1 MSHLDL
7 DALAAVFQNCTGDSV
22 EFSQGALPGQKSLFG
37 ASAAPRAP
45 SPGRPKTPVAP
56 RPSLLESIADEEAK
70 KPGPL
75 PGQGEFA
82 FHEPAEE
89 FSPVH
94 HAVAQ
99 RFNIPPAA
107 VKSVLE
113 THPDELARRARY
125 VAPSSQMHD
134 VVGPTLD
141 YEDHPLGTARIG
153 WPRHSTGNT
162 NEAYVDFLREF
173 DPSKLNSSEHDQS
186 ADYERAHM
194 KKSGSVTAYVNWLK
208 DGHKPPPISVY
219 DVDGKPGVMQSTN
232 RRRLLAAQM
241 SGAKSITG
249 WHGTSNPE
257 TGNPLNYG
265 DIMRAAKDHETQ
277 SFSRDDEF
285 GPVEFGRSHTLPTQP
300 FRRLIDKKRTHHDV
314 LKEEEH
320 VGKKKKVPTDNGES
334 GWTKVGGSSVH
345 VDDDGVIDKGCP
357 GLLGEEVED
366 LIDESDE
373 SRERREARQH
383 HAYAAGVRGHELT
396 PAQAKA
402 LGSDEHVAAYRR
414 DMAAA
419 KAHPV
424 PTVSAIDVARGF
436 DDQTGLPITSRPVTA
451 AHSVPRDGGNGH
463 ELRIEDDARTA
474 ETEERLAQQ
483 PAETFRPAP
492 ELDPRAKPYQFWKQN
507 PLSQILGNDL
517 PRPSWLGDRPQPD
530 HAAGE
535 KLEPQLEQ
543 MEAEIAR
550 IRELRDAFLSK
561 RVDIAALKANG
572 YSSAEIAQAGVKEAL
587 NNKLEPLVE
596 ARNTVKAQLDDYLRQ
611 ARPDYQR
618 QQDIARHKEVERR
631 LWERGAEEDSAVRR
645 AAKVY
650 GADIDEVI
658 ASIPRAMVAYAEAN
672 FPLEAAKAE
681 ARRLTGLNAHTIRS
695 VEDEIPDGDIKAD
708 SLLRTHPELGWQYG
722 DTDNQRKMV
731 ELIREGSAQM
741 PSRTSSE
748 IADLAASMV
757 VGGRPRDF
765 STEGIHFRD
774 DSEDESLSDSDEWS
788 PAGDTAETS
797 FDPSSWSRSDSVES
811 IAAALGVSVSAI
823 QAVIQDMP
831 GSRADGLASLSRLA
845 RDPSRR
851 GVVRSREGHVIGY
864 VTRNGNQLTFRDGNS
879 RFLGTATHGHDR
891 ATFRDR
897 RGHVGGS
904 VGQFSRSL
912 DEIGPVEFSADPPSQ
927 VHHTQ
932 TPAFKKW
939 HEGSHVVHEDG
950 KPKVVYHGTNAL
962 FDEFS
967 DDALGG
973 TTSASTTA
981 LGHYFTNKPEIAGQF
996 GKGEGQ
1002 HVKPVYLSIKKPLV
1016 VEPFKGDYEH
1026 ENHNGQR
1033 VRVYKDG
1040 ENFRDGGKDPFHA
1053 MKRDWIL
1060 PVVQQKFGS
1069 TATHPKQLTRDD
1081 FANFKSHMAKQ
1092 GFDGITIKQ
1101 TQMDAPL
1108 GPRSGEHDFHIAFH
1122 PHQIKSAIG
1131 NSGAFDPQDNRI
1143 TFSRDFGPVEFGRS
1157 PLPGQRE
1164 LPFDAVKSKRPQIET
1179 GHDGTRQVDLPET
1192 RTNAPFRATLKT
1204 GKTDGLTHFVTLDH
1218 AGKDWSKFRA
1228 PTQHVERFLDELHGH
1243 LSHPANSGHKTLDH
1257 VLSGGGKYIGKG
1269 NDNAVYDAGNGTVV
1283 KAAVITPY
1291 HEGNGLRSPDAA
1303 NAIIDDSVKATK
1315 HLRSKG
1321 VLGILPQYGV
1331 NHDGR
1336 SFAVMPKVD
1345 TTSPLTEKHI
1355 QQLQDTLSGM
1365 HSAGYR
1371 LGDQVQAGLDH
1382 NGNAAIYDVGSVSA
1396 LDPERDGAYG
1406 HNREDDDFSELS
1418 RLAEK
1423 HGIKYTR
1430 PKLLDK
1436 ASKYRQMLHDVLDSK
1451 GMTPEEAWQSQHKLH
1466 SSARGLSIKPK
1477 GFGGATETQDP
1488 EGHDEWGMHDAARE
1502 QLEKWSGKPTYQ
1514 VSQRPPSTVQMS
1526 RDSEVPH
1533 PFEQRYSDAVAS
1545 GDNHAA
1551 QKHVDH
1557 ATNVALKSHR
1567 DKWGEA
1573 GVESFASAKNGD
1585 ITLHSVKV
1593 PKEHRGQGRGTAYMN
1608 DLHGFADKHGMRVL
1622 LTPDDSFGASSVGRL
1637 KRFYGGLGYHANAGR
1652 NKDFRTREAM
1662 IRHPANYEGKSAYAF
1677 DRDESGGV
1685 VPLQQKFGIT
1695 IPHDAETNQ
1704 FSRKP
1709 ATGQGSFDWD
1719 EEAHPRDKNH
1729 QQFAPVHPTQTPE
1742 FKAWHDGSHVVHED
1756 GRPKV
1761 VYRGQDVHADSF
1773 RVSDDGES
1781 GAGIYLTES
1790 PDVASRYASVGLGPG
1805 RAAPGAN
1812 VSPVYVSI
1820 KNPYRGSWN
1829 VYNSLAG
1836 KLKVPNGS
1844 ERDELIRRGHD
1855 GIIRHSPDGKVH
1867 EIVAFH
1873 PSQIKSAIGNSG
1885 AFDPKDNRITFSR
1898 DFGPVEFGRKPAS
1911 GQSSFDWDE
1920 EAHPRDDAGRFAD
1933 KLHHQIKNYLLNGG
1947 QFGLPDIHHHTGHTD
1962 HDALD
1967 PLANPTT
1974 RALKSLVDADAISRT
1989 GPEHHNVR
1997 FYMTDEQRDQHE
2009 ASGFASGKS
2018 DAKSDGK
2025 PEEKP
2030 QAGPAG
2036 LTKREAI
2043 AKASANKSGDK
2054 GLSHD
2059 EMVHATY
2066 LYTGTAPQG
2075 WSAVAVKGMKE
2086 VEGDKGEGVTVPE
2099 FEMPSGYKPVPVVWD
2114 GGPQSACCGLCG
2126 HDIKNIYYIQNDA
2139 EKWTMGVGSECVTK
2153 FGEGDSGER
2162 LVKKAAWAANRD
2174 FLSNVWETF
2183 DTLGHRFGDT
2193 DKHGQHHTHLGSS
2206 APFWKIMAESGVK
2219 NHNEIAPAQRKDFES
2234 AAAKINS
2241 VYGQLK
2247 KLLYNSAGAP
2257 VTHAGKKI
2265 MSRNYIDATRGYKD
2279 STAHYDAS
2287 KDAAITAWTK
2297 RNAEEARK
2305 LIGEVDEILRSLP
2318 ESKKQEPPQ
2327 AFSRDDESPTL
2338 FHVTKKGV
2346 GDIIRREGF
2355 KPGAAQSELGP
2366 GVYLAKGEERFPSH
2380 LKRHSS
2386 GETYETE
2393 TVTAKLHP
2401 EAKLFPLDSNSPNTP
2416 LAIYKHLYPKDYGA
2430 RYDSDSHP
2438 SAGKIYTPQLKV
2450 NWPHLHGLLQGAGYH
2465 GIERSARYGD
2475 VGNSDMVVFDP
2486 SHVRPM
2492 PQAQS
2497 FSREDDFG
2505 PVEFARKPAKGQ
2517 VAFDF
2522 ESPVESHLD
2531 DTPGENIAT
2540 KQDQLFDVQE
2550 SDVPPEHH
2558 EEAKALSAKH
2568 GGGEVRRLKNGDW
2581 QLRAP
2586 IGGKVSEVNGVFYI
2600 GGRFMPI
2607 HGIDSQ
2613 AAKKLKPKRE
2623 KPKGDLFTPPKPNE
2637 NGRQREKRVEMT
2649 PDEIAAEKERRE
2661 EQRQWNEI
2669 ASGPLGRLLD
2679 LGDKPRYGQ
2688 KATPNLDEWMSF
2700 AEKIGKEGIDKLHK
2714 SLEADAHGKIDALWK
2729 SMIDDQAGLSLDE
2742 IARKTGMSIP
2752 RRFTAADAE
2761 WDKNELRERADRW
2774 SSDKPRLYKAHE
2786 KLVPG
2791 SHRVR
2796 ELLSALME
2804 DDYKQDKGGLIPR
2817 LKKYSDMLA
2826 ALVPAP
2832 LISPAEA
2839 RQHGY
2844 FGNKFDGRT
2853 ADGKKVKAGDGW
2865 VKKNADGKYETFTD
2879 EQVRDAIQPAEFSR
2893 SLDSIGP
2900 VEFAADSE
2908 EFSRDL
2914 ADFAPVEFGLM
2925 DWFRKK
2931 QTPQTPQTPPSSA
2944 PAGDDPE
2951 QVHESKWSP
2960 EVPVESSNVHSYSW
2974 EKQGNEGQGNMI
2986 VRYKNKEGGSGP
2998 VYRYIGT
3005 PRSVYEGMEA
3015 APSKGGFVWDRLR
3028 VRGSKVAHQY
3038 PFSLAGTGATDYIP
3052 RAASLRRGFKGEHYI
3067 ERSFQGRK
3075 SELAPGTTTGR
3086 PAERLDGYDPG
3097 KLTFKPSPPS
3107 PSLPKPVTPQPPA
3120 PSKTSSLI
3128 SKVASF
3134 FRKPKTP
3141 REFSRDEIEAF
3152 ELMLADAAARD

>member
-70 KPGPL
+70 KPKPL

-82 FHEPAEE
+82 FHEQAEE

-173 DPSKLNSSEHDQS
+173 DPSKLNSSEHEQS

-219 DVDGKPGVMQSTN
+219 DVDGKPGVMQSSN

-314 LKEEEH
+314 LKEEEKA
-320 VGKKKKVPTDNGES
+320 GKKKKAPTDNGES

-419 KAHPV
+419 KTHPV

-483 PAETFRPAP
+483 PAETFQPAP

-611 ARPDYQR
+611 TRPDYQR

-831 GSRADGLASLSRLA
+831 GSRADGLASLARLA

-950 KPKVVYHGTNAL
+950 KPKVVYHGTRSPIEAFDKSKTSPGWHSVGGSFFFSETPSLANEYAGTTNAEEGGNVIPAYLSLKNPYRAESLGPLIRQFGAHGHADARAHLEKQGHDGMILGSGENKTIAAFHPHQIKSAIGNSGAFDPQDNRITFSRDFGPVEFSVSDHGALVEPDGSPSVVYHGTNASFSGFDASRAGARSGNLGHLGFGHYFYAKGGNPKQWGNRVIAAKVRLQTPLNIHETSSLHPEWKKREAAENSHVDNAIGDPEFSAALKQKGNLRLAILHYGPQKFTDALTKHGHDGVISHSVSPEGVARRNEIVAFHPKQIDTVSENSTNFSRDFGPVEFSADPPSQVHHTQTPAFKKWHEGSHVVHEDGTPKVVYHGTNAL

-981 LGHYFTNKPEIAGQF
+981 LGHYFTNKPEVAGEF
-996 GKGEGQ
+996 GQGHGQ
-1002 HVKPVYLSIKKPLV
+1002 HIKPVYLSVKKPLII
-1016 VEPFKGDYEH
+1016 EPHAGDYRH
-1026 ENHNGQR
+1026 ENLNGQR
-1033 VRVYKDG
+1033 VRVYNDG
-1040 ENFRDGGKDPFHA
+1040 DTRGDLEKDPFHA

-1060 PVVQQKFGS
+1060 PVVQQHFGS
-1069 TATHPKQLTRDD
+1069 TATHPRHLTRDD
-1081 FANFKSHMAKQ
+1081 FANFRQHMAKK

-1108 GPRSGEHDFHIAFH
+1108 APRSGEHDFHIAFH

-1157 PLPGQRE
+1157 PLPGQQE

-1179 GHDGTRQVDLPET
+1179 AHDGTRQVDIPET

-1243 LSHPANSGHKTLDH
+1243 LGHPANSGHKTLDH

-1303 NAIIDDSVKATK
+1303 NAIIDNSVKATK

-1430 PKLLDK
+1430 PKQLDK

-1709 ATGQGSFDWD
+1709 ATGQG
-1719 EEAHPRDKNH
+1719 A
-1729 QQFAPVHPTQTPE
+1729 
-1742 FKAWHDGSHVVHED
+1742 
-1756 GRPKV
+1756 
-1761 VYRGQDVHADSF
+1761 
-1773 RVSDDGES
+1773 
-1781 GAGIYLTES
+1781 
-1790 PDVASRYASVGLGPG
+1790 
-1805 RAAPGAN
+1805 
-1812 VSPVYVSI
+1812 
-1820 KNPYRGSWN
+1820 
-1829 VYNSLAG
+1829 
-1836 KLKVPNGS
+1836 
-1844 ERDELIRRGHD
+1844 
-1855 GIIRHSPDGKVH
+1855 
-1867 EIVAFH
+1867 
-1873 PSQIKSAIGNSG
+1873 
-1885 AFDPKDNRITFSR
+1885 
-1898 DFGPVEFGRKPAS
+1898 
-1911 GQSSFDWDE
+1911 FDWDE

-1933 KLHHQIKNYLLNGG
+1933 KLHHQIKNYLMNGG

-1997 FYMTDEQRDQHE
+1997 FYLTDEQREQHE
-2009 ASGFASGKS
+2009 ASGFASEKR

-2162 LVKKAAWAANRD
+2162 LAKKAVWAANRD

-2219 NHNEIAPAQRKDFES
+2219 NHNEITAAQRKAFES
-2234 AAAKINS
+2234 AAAKINT

-2247 KLLYNSAGAP
+2247 KLLYNSSGAP

-2265 MSRNYIDATRGYKD
+2265 VSRNYIDATRGYKD

-2318 ESKKQEPPQ
+2318 ESKKAE
-2327 AFSRDDESPTL
+2327 
-2338 FHVTKKGV
+2338 
-2346 GDIIRREGF
+2346 
-2355 KPGAAQSELGP
+2355 KP
-2366 GVYLAKGEERFPSH
+2366 
-2380 LKRHSS
+2380 
-2386 GETYETE
+2386 
-2393 TVTAKLHP
+2393 
-2401 EAKLFPLDSNSPNTP
+2401 
-2416 LAIYKHLYPKDYGA
+2416 
-2430 RYDSDSHP
+2430 
-2438 SAGKIYTPQLKV
+2438 
-2450 NWPHLHGLLQGAGYH
+2450 
-2465 GIERSARYGD
+2465 
-2475 VGNSDMVVFDP
+2475 
-2486 SHVRPM
+2486 
-2492 PQAQS
+2492 QS
-2497 FSREDDFG
+2497 FSREDDFGPVELFGDSEEFG

-2531 DTPGENIAT
+2531 DAPGENVAT

-2623 KPKGDLFTPPKPNE
+2623 KSKGDLFTPPKPNE

-2679 LGDKPRYGQ
+2679 LKAEPRYEG
-2688 KATPNLDEWMSF
+2688 ATPILDEWLRL
-2700 AEKIGKEGIDKLHK
+2700 AEKIGKEGIAKLKDRLEPEVHSSMEAAWKPIIERDAAITDEEWKK
-2714 SLEADAHGKIDALWK
+2714 SHYGSRRSADDI
-2729 SMIDDQAGLSLDE
+2729 
-2742 IARKTGMSIP
+2742 
-2752 RRFTAADAE
+2752 E
-2761 WDKNELRERADRW
+2761 WEKNELHNRADRW
-2774 SSDKPRLYKAHE
+2774 ASGKPRIYKAHE

-2791 SHRVR
+2791 SHYVQ
-2796 ELLSALME
+2796 ELLSELMN
-2804 DDYKQDKGGLIPR
+2804 DTHKQDKGGFIPR

-2853 ADGKKVKAGDGW
+2853 AEGKKVKAGDGW

-2879 EQVRDAIQPAEFSR
+2879 EQVRDAIKPAEFSR

-2931 QTPQTPQTPPSSA
+2931 PTPPTPQTPPSSA
-2944 PAGDDPE
+2944 PAGDEPE

-3005 PRSVYEGMEA
+3005 PKSVYEGMEA

-3107 PSLPKPVTPQPPA
+3107 PSLPKPATPQPPA